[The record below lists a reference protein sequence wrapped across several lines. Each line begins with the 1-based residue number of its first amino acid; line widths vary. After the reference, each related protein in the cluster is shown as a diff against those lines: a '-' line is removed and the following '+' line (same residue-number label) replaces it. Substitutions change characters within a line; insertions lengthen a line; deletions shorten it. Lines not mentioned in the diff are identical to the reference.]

1 MMKKRFWI
9 LLCIL
14 FCSVLSSVLRF
25 DRVSA
30 EGNQR
35 SVPIV
40 VDLYR
45 SDNAFDPIKVSRL
58 FPGQSR
64 IRLKDLLQ
72 TMSTHASGQ
81 VCLNTCVYQHYFS
94 GRYDDITSQED
105 EVLEQKFLSKTELT
119 DKNFY
124 GGFYPS
130 CSFIEEFPP
139 VIEKD
144 FFPILIV
151 NQCNELTYSDIKN
164 EPYYEL
170 KELIKIWAFFIDE
183 KDPDAHMY
191 ERIMG
196 ANSTSN
202 ESNPPLDSSMN
213 GKSSPIA
220 TIVPPGAP
228 PVNWAWAS
236 DHVIHDNLP
245 ATLTAT
251 YALTLT
257 QFAETQ
263 NVEITGTAAAT
274 ETQIAGTGTA
284 AATETQIAETAAA
297 KKTQIA
303 ETASVATATAE
314 AIERKDKEE
323 KENRKKMIIAIS
335 IALGVIGLGA
345 AVFLFIFTQ
354 RKRKAAYQMRFEQ
367 RRINAV
373 PAPHLFDVEPKARP
387 ASAIPS
393 GVSAGGEGNFERSIT
408 IEPAEE
414 LSDSATMEIDMGSS
428 SVLRYD
434 FGNIQHQGSRE
445 YQEDSFGFSD
455 VADPNLVASRG
466 ILAVLADGMG
476 GLKNGKSI
484 SERTVAKFRKAFMS
498 FTPGV
503 EVPRQ
508 LYSLVHETNA
518 EIYQTDKQKGGTT
531 LICVY
536 IYGNSMYW
544 VSVGDSAIY
553 LFRQGRM
560 YQLNREHNR
569 LNDLYLRFMY
579 REITKAQLL
588 AEPTLQGLTSN
599 IGRKEL
605 RDVDQN
611 LRELRLRRGDRIL
624 LCSDGVSGRLTEK
637 EMLVAMS
644 QVNAQKCT
652 DALKNFVL
660 KKKAPKQDN
669 LTAQVISCD

>member
-1 MMKKRFWI
+1 MMKIWDKNRIGIYFFVVLFTALLVPSIIGHGQEPTDEPTVLTVEEVLQEAQNDGIKLTSFDLHEYFPSGKITTEYIQAVFTKENEIFKQERACYDNCITYLNNSPNESLAREELYLSKINIPADEISQRVFRDGYTCKLDMDTSLADWYFI
-9 LLCIL
+9 LSLNACIQNGYKGGANL
-14 FCSVLSSVLRF
+14 SVQSLLYAWGKLIEKKNPGEEVIGRLSFLDSARRSIPTPVMQLSSTPNSTF
-25 DRVSA
+25 QIETQISSNA
-30 EGNQR
+30 N
-35 SVPIV
+35 
-40 VDLYR
+40 VDLP
-45 SDNAFDPIKVSRL
+45 NNNWGWK
-58 FPGQSR
+58 
-64 IRLKDLLQ
+64 
-72 TMSTHASGQ
+72 
-81 VCLNTCVYQHYFS
+81 LNY
-94 GRYDDITSQED
+94 
-105 EVLEQKFLSKTELT
+105 LETQ
-119 DKNFY
+119 
-124 GGFYPS
+124 
-130 CSFIEEFPP
+130 
-139 VIEKD
+139 
-144 FFPILIV
+144 
-151 NQCNELTYSDIKN
+151 
-164 EPYYEL
+164 
-170 KELIKIWAFFIDE
+170 
-183 KDPDAHMY
+183 
-191 ERIMG
+191 
-196 ANSTSN
+196 
-202 ESNPPLDSSMN
+202 
-213 GKSSPIA
+213 
-220 TIVPPGAP
+220 
-228 PVNWAWAS
+228 
-236 DHVIHDNLP
+236 
-245 ATLTAT
+245 TAT
-251 YALTLT
+251 YSLTLT

-263 NVEITGTAAAT
+263 NAGITGTAAAT
-274 ETQIAGTGTA
+274 KTQIAGTETA
-284 AATETQIAETAAA
+284 AAAETQIAAAATAAA
-297 KKTQIA
+297 AETQIA
-303 ETASVATATAE
+303 AAATATEQARLE
-314 AIERKDKEE
+314 KKKKKDL
-323 KENRKKMIIAIS
+323 AIS
-335 IALGVIGLGA
+335 ITLGVIGLGA

-373 PAPHLFDVEPKARP
+373 PSPHLFDVEPKARP
-387 ASAIPS
+387 ASAVPS

-644 QVNAQKCT
+644 QGNAQKCT

>member
-1 MMKKRFWI
+1 MMKKLKKYCVAISLLFIILASYDRSCGQEYSDSAGSNAENVGENRFHTLELPFIDDPNVNESCTPEMLKFNDFYEEVNNNKSTSNGGGGIECFSGCVKPFIESAGSLIESAGSLNEKKAQLLFDSFSSDKIPSQLLFSDSNCIDNFDSENKKDPEFDWYPI
-9 LLCIL
+9 LMYKTCI
-14 FCSVLSSVLRF
+14 
-25 DRVSA
+25 
-30 EGNQR
+30 EKW
-35 SVPIV
+35 
-40 VDLYR
+40 YR
-45 SDNAFDPIKVSRL
+45 SNSQNSGYR
-58 FPGQSR
+58 QNR
-64 IRLKDLLQ
+64 ITLRKWADIIYEKNPD
-72 TMSTHASGQ
+72 SGI
-81 VCLNTCVYQHYFS
+81 YQKLGLPSNES
-94 GRYDDITSQED
+94 GRQS
-105 EVLEQKFLSKTELT
+105 FLG
-119 DKNFY
+119 N
-124 GGFYPS
+124 P
-130 CSFIEEFPP
+130 
-139 VIEKD
+139 
-144 FFPILIV
+144 
-151 NQCNELTYSDIKN
+151 N
-164 EPYYEL
+164 EPYGGDWNGFPSPLPTNSLTPTNTPTATNTPTETIAPTATNTPDFL
-170 KELIKIWAFFIDE
+170 ETERVKENLMETENASQT
-183 KDPDAHMY
+183 AV
-191 ERIMG
+191 
-196 ANSTSN
+196 ANS
-202 ESNPPLDSSMN
+202 
-213 GKSSPIA
+213 I
-220 TIVPPGAP
+220 
-228 PVNWAWAS
+228 
-236 DHVIHDNLP
+236 NL
-245 ATLTAT
+245 
-251 YALTLT
+251 
-257 QFAETQ
+257 
-263 NVEITGTAAAT
+263 AAT
-274 ETQIAGTGTA
+274 AVAQANRNAAIGKAIQI
-284 AATETQIAETAAA
+284 
-297 KKTQIA
+297 
-303 ETASVATATAE
+303 SL
-314 AIERKDKEE
+314 
-323 KENRKKMIIAIS
+323 IS
-335 IALGVIGLGA
+335 LGVIGLGA

-387 ASAIPS
+387 ASAMPS
-393 GVSAGGEGNFERSIT
+393 GVSVGGEGNFERSIT

-644 QVNAQKCT
+644 QGNAQKCT